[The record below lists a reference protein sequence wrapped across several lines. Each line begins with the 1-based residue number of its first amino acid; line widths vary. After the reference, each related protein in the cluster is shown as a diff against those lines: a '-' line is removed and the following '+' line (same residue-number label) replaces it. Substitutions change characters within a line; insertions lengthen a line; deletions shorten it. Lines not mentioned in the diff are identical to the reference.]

1 MPGFLDMRLQSDSVS
16 TGLCVM
22 SVARAGEL
30 WSGGSGRSDLSV
42 SDMRLRHSHL
52 QEQPSMHT
60 SSDA

>member
-1 MPGFLDMRLQSDSVS
+1 MAPAQVLTCWAHAVMALW
-16 TGLCVM
+16 VM
-22 SVARAGEL
+22 SIAHAGEL

-42 SDMRLRHSHL
+42 SDMRLRHSHF